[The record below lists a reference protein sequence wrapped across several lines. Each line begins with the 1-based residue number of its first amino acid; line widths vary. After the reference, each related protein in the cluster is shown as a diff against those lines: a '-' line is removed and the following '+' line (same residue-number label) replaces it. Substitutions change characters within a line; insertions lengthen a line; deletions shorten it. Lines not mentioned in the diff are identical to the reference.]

1 MFGIHFKE
9 AFEGILK
16 VITTQQTFKVMLL
29 IALITIIAAFYFNF
43 NQTEWL
49 FLLITVSL
57 VLTAEAF
64 NTAIEVFADYINGK
78 RDKSIKLI
86 KDISAA
92 AVMMT
97 VINSI
102 IVGVI
107 LFIPKILIFLK

>member
-1 MFGIHFKE
+1 MRNIHFKE
-9 AFEGILK
+9 AFEGLLRV
-16 VITTQQTFKVMLL
+16 VITQNTFRIQLV
-29 IALITIIAAFYFNF
+29 IATLTIIAAFYFNF

-64 NTAIEVFADYINGK
+64 NTAIEIFADYVNKKRNG
-78 RDKSIKLI
+78 SIKII

-92 AVMMT
+92 AVMIT

-102 IVGVI
+102 IVGTI
-107 LFIPKILIFLK
+107 LFYPKILILLK